1 MNFGN
6 FNQNKIENQLKSNQ
20 NFFDDYPEYIDEEKG
35 LNSYQNRLNKRYNA
49 LIEYNKKI
57 IQGKRILD
65 IASHDGR
72 WTFAALKAGAN
83 HVIGIEIVSSAVQLA
98 IKNMKMHPEFQGKYE
113 FIVANIDEEI
123 MKFKEEKFDTIF
135 CFGYLYHTLNQMQL
149 IKEFKR
155 LNPEHIIFDTHVS
168 TSEKPVIELKKM
180 QLKNPN
186 APIGKINVK
195 LNNQILEGW
204 PSKSALE
211 LMLEQIGYDYEYY
224 DWFDQ
229 GINNWERLD
238 DYKRRIRVT
247 LVAKRK

>member
-1 MNFGN
+1 LNFGN
-6 FNQNKIENQLKSNQ
+6 FNQNKIENPLKSHQ

-49 LIEYNKKI
+49 LIRHNKKI

-72 WTFAALKAGAN
+72 WTFAALKAGAKN
-83 HVIGIEIVSSAVQLA
+83 VIGIEIVQPAVELA

-113 FIVANIDEEI
+113 FIEADINKEI

-135 CFGYLYHTLNQMQL
+135 CFGYFYHTLHQMHL
-149 IKEFKR
+149 IKEFQR
-155 LNPEHIIFDTHVS
+155 LNPEHIIFDTHTS
-168 TSEKPVIELKKM
+168 TLDKPVIELKKM
-180 QLKNPN
+180 KLKNPN
-186 APIGKINVK
+186 AFIGRITVRLK
-195 LNNQILEGW
+195 NQILEGW

-224 DWFDQ
+224 DWFNQ

-238 DYKRRIRVT
+238 DYKRRIRFT